1 MAADA
6 QRTARVEARIA
17 PDSLEI
23 IRRAAEIQGRSISDF
38 IVAAAQDAARKA
50 VEEVE
55 VLRLSRQA
63 QEQFAKVLLSPPT
76 PTAALTK
83 AFKRHRSLV
92 KE

>member
-1 MAADA
+1 MAPEA

-17 PDSLEI
+17 PDALEI

-38 IVAAAQDAARKA
+38 MVAAAREAAQRTIA
-50 VEEVE
+50 DIE

-63 QEQFAKVLLSPPT
+63 QEQFATLLLDPPA
-76 PTAALTK
+76 PSRALAR
-83 AFKRHRSLV
+83 AFERHRKLI